1 MSTTP
6 AATPAR
12 HDTVIVGGGLAGVV
26 TALELLASG
35 QRVLLLERGDE
46 AALGGLALQAFGGM
60 CLVDTPLQRRAGI
73 RDSQA
78 LAWSDWQRVAEFDED
93 DAWPRAWARHYLER
107 CVPDIYEWLRG
118 FGLRFIP
125 AVQWVERGLFR
136 PGNSVPRYH
145 VLWGTSR
152 HMARTLLDALARH
165 PRRAN
170 LTLATGHEVR
180 AIEPVA
186 GGWRCRGTQ
195 AASGAPFE
203 LTGERLV
210 VASGGIGGDLRRV
223 RAHWPADLGGPPAHL
238 LNGSHPRADGLLHD
252 AVEAV
257 GGRLTHLGA
266 MWNYAAGVSYPSP
279 QFEGQ
284 GLSLIPPRS
293 ALWLDPAGQRI
304 GPVPLVSGFDTR
316 EMVARIARAGWPH
329 TWQVLNRNIALR
341 ELAASGAEHNPLIR
355 ERHALRFAWQMLSG
369 RGALADELLA
379 KCPDF
384 VQAGTLPGLAARMNA
399 LAGDE
404 AVDPALLAR
413 EIADYDAQIARG
425 ERFHDDDQLRR
436 IAQLRR
442 WPGDRLRTCKFQ
454 RIVDPAAGPL
464 IAIRC
469 RLLVRK
475 SMGGIQTDLHS
486 RVLDAAGQ
494 PLPGLY
500 AVGEAA
506 GFGGGGLNGRG
517 SLEGTF
523 LAGCILTARGA
534 ARHLAAAPENQ
545 RTETTG

>member
-1 MSTTP
+1 MPTP
-6 AATPAR
+6 ADSPAAR
-12 HDTVIVGGGLAGVV
+12 HDTLVVGGGLAGIV
-26 TALELLASG
+26 TALELLAAG
-35 QRVLLLERGDE
+35 QRVMLIDRSDD

-78 LAWSDWQRVAEFDED
+78 LAWADWQRAAEFGED
-93 DAWPRAWARHYLER
+93 DAWPRAWAGHYLER
-107 CVPDIYEWLRG
+107 CVPDVYDWLRG

-152 HMARTLLDALARH
+152 HMTRTLLEALARH

-180 AIEPVA
+180 AIEAVPG
-186 GGWRCRGTQ
+186 GGWRCRGSLCAPG
-195 AASGAPFE
+195 AAFE
-203 LTGERLV
+203 ATADCLV
-210 VASGGIGGDLRRV
+210 VASGGIGGDLQRV
-223 RAHWPADLGGPPAHL
+223 RAHWPADLGAPPAHL
-238 LNGSHPRADGLLHD
+238 LNGSHPHADGRLHD
-252 AVEAV
+252 AVQAA

-279 QFEGQ
+279 HFEGH

-293 ALWLDPAGQRI
+293 ALWLDPDGQRI

-329 TWQVLNRNIALR
+329 TWQVLNRRIALR

-355 ERHALRFAWQMLSG
+355 DRRAFAFLWQILSG

-379 KCPDF
+379 RCPDF
-384 VQAGTLPGLAARMNA
+384 VQAATLPGLAQRMNVLA
-399 LAGDE
+399 RGDSVDPGLLAGQ
-404 AVDPALLAR
+404 
-413 EIADYDAQIARG
+413 IADYDAQIARG

-442 WPGDRLRTCKFQ
+442 WPGDRMRTCKFQ
-454 RIVDPAAGPL
+454 RILDPAAGPL

-486 RVLDAAGQ
+486 RVLGADGQ

-523 LAGCILTARGA
+523 LAGCILTARSA
-534 ARHLAAAPENQ
+534 ARHLAAAPSYH
-545 RTETTG
+545 